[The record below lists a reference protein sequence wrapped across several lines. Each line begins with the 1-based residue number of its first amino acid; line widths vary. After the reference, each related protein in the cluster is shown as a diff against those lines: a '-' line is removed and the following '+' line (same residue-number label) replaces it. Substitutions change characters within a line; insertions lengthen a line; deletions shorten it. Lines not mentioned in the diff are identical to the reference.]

1 MYALARENV
10 SLVHFKPSCR
20 ANAERAP
27 LLAGSRSHH
36 PIVHTPTEFI
46 MTQQLILNIQRT
58 QFYAEGEAMDAGR
71 LLFCIHTRG
80 CLPSLMYC
88 D

>member
-1 MYALARENV
+1 
-10 SLVHFKPSCR
+10 
-20 ANAERAP
+20 
-27 LLAGSRSHH
+27 
-36 PIVHTPTEFI
+36 

-71 LLFCIHTRG
+71 AFFDIHTRG
-80 CLPSLMYC
+80 HLPSLMYC